1 MPPLYSLI
9 PLTPHE
15 GLSPPV
21 VKLMSVWAAKYSA
34 VLARRR
40 PDGRLYRDDEIA
52 SLGFAWHRA
61 GSMRAAIA
69 AFEAEK
75 RRVGGVAFNL
85 DVLHGRETRWIL
97 VSEALALC
105 GSWET
110 APQPAAA
117 AYAAAS
123 ALRSACWLWLEDDD
137 RAMAV
142 ARSVLEQVARMR
154 AWRLKPHKAG
164 KAEAAFSSPQRWLE
178 AAGWRRLGPLNSAF
192 GEFAHIMPNS
202 DHERGRSILNQ
213 AQSEPDA
220 EIAPFTARGNAL
232 WLVQELA
239 AREAVDRISTIAP
252 RTGAALRQILSEVGP
267 ALIEDDELELRLTGI
282 WQLVE
287 RAREQGLSPAA
298 ATSGE

>member
-110 APQPAAA
+110 APQPAA
-117 AYAAAS
+117 
-123 ALRSACWLWLEDDD
+123 
-137 RAMAV
+137 
-142 ARSVLEQVARMR
+142 
-154 AWRLKPHKAG
+154 
-164 KAEAAFSSPQRWLE
+164 
-178 AAGWRRLGPLNSAF
+178 
-192 GEFAHIMPNS
+192 
-202 DHERGRSILNQ
+202 GR
-213 AQSEPDA
+213 
-220 EIAPFTARGNAL
+220 
-232 WLVQELA
+232 
-239 AREAVDRISTIAP
+239 
-252 RTGAALRQILSEVGP
+252 
-267 ALIEDDELELRLTGI
+267 
-282 WQLVE
+282 
-287 RAREQGLSPAA
+287 
-298 ATSGE
+298 